1 MQQERRLHRFSVGL
15 PYAEYLWVRDKSQK
29 ETRSMAGTIVEI
41 VKKAK
46 ESEENEEQKETKGA

>member
-1 MQQERRLHRFSVGL
+1 MQQERRLYRFSVGL

-46 ESEENEEQKETKGA
+46 AEESEEAEKQKA